1 MVCKGTFTK
10 KLCSAESLAGTL
22 VGLALVSLLF
32 AALATVYLYSA
43 RSFLGMGNYM
53 EMDGNARVAVD
64 TITSDIRQADYLTA
78 FSSNSLSL
86 QMGTNQ
92 LTYSLNI
99 PQRTLT
105 RSLGATSK
113 TLLGD
118 CDDVRFDVFARNPTN
133 FSFDYFPATGAP
145 TNCKLVDVT
154 VVCTRSI
161 LGSKANST
169 TVQSA
174 KIVIRKQK

>member
-1 MVCKGTFTK
+1 MVCKATFTK
-10 KLCSAESLAGTL
+10 NLRSAQSLASTL

-43 RSFLGMGNYM
+43 RSFLGMGNYL
-53 EMDGNARVAVD
+53 EMDSNARLAVD
-64 TITSDIRQADYLTA
+64 TITSDIRQADYLTV

-99 PQRTLT
+99 PHRALIRTFAS
-105 RSLGATSK
+105 RSKA
-113 TLLGD
+113 LLGD
-118 CDDVRFDVFARNPTN
+118 CDDVRFEIFARNPTN
-133 FSFDYFPATGAP
+133 FSFDYFPTTGAP

-161 LGSKANST
+161 LGTKANST
-169 TVQSA
+169 TIQSA